1 MIYAKMKASVFINFS
16 EVMAA
21 MFKVT
26 DSPEPDPDSVDPDRV
41 DPEESDPPKKL
52 LVWLTQALL
61 LLGFI
66 IGCGCILA
74 LLLGF
79 LAAALLSLYFVI
91 EKLWLFAT
99 AEAPV
104 SDMGWVWLGI
114 LSVGFF
120 VGMFFLLLSRAQAE
134 YAKVVGKTENDSDMS
149 DDLDEEDVDSN
160 MGEEFE
166 IYGVQIYEHPYE
178 RFKNRLKESGKE
190 SELREIAYDLNDYA
204 ESTAALAVLGDDEF
218 IGIPVKADAQIFVSD
233 DQPYEFNILA
243 ARIMLRRSESLTLF
257 WVITNWSWEDE
268 NFIKLI
274 CDHRHILEDRVAFDE
289 ELPQYVEVIRE
300 IPEKDDALESIAKIL
315 NEEEVSRL
323 REALTMNELEGVFE
337 WWADKTTEEQNNL
350 RKSPLVGCQNDRLL
364 SITERFEM
372 DNPRSLLISGGA
384 GVGKKTIAQAVLCHL
399 QDQGWA
405 VMESTAQDLISG
417 TMFVG
422 QMEERW
428 LKILSKLQEPKTV
441 LYIPDFAGLE
451 HAGKHMQN
459 PVGLLDRLNIEV
471 NRNRITVL
479 GALEDTDMER
489 MLRNNASLRKYYD
502 IEKVTAPAAEE
513 AAEILRNHS
522 QQVQGETGIQTGD
535 DVIKMIVELSSQFM
549 PFQAALGGSFD
560 LHAAMVRKKQK
571 NKEKDTIVDLSR
583 EDAIEELCRFSG
595 LPKVLVDEKEILDT
609 DDVENFFKDHL
620 IGQEEAIQCMVD
632 RITLLKA
639 GLTDSTRPLGVFFF
653 AGPTGT
659 GKTESAKVLAQYLF
673 GSKERLLRID
683 MSELQSYDD
692 LSRLFG
698 SNRGLEGHH
707 QRSLLDGIRNQPF
720 SVVLLDEFEKAHP
733 NVWDLF
739 LQAFDD
745 ARMTDAN
752 GHTVCLKHVVF
763 ILTSNVG
770 AREASQGSFGFKSAG
785 GPENPYE
792 IALKETFRPEFLNR
806 IDQIVTF
813 RPFSRAEQRALLE
826 MELKRVLSRRG
837 LKDRPWAVEW
847 EESAIDLLLS
857 HGLTADL
864 GARPL
869 RRAVERFALTP
880 IAKEMLVHDNPQ
892 EDQFLFVR
900 GEYGK
905 IVVDFVDPDAAEQ
918 EAAEAELTEVPRMS
932 LDSEADRAPRLQ
944 VPYIAMRGSGRL
956 EEVMVL
962 ADKVELLEQR
972 LESEEWAT
980 SRQSD
985 LKSME
990 VAGFWEDPQ
999 RLPVLARTELRDRID
1014 NGTSTAR
1021 SLLDRLSGNAETSRD
1036 HYPQGLIQR
1045 LAQQIYLLDH
1055 AVEVLEKDLPQDAYL
1070 RIQPVQRNKESAAE
1084 QIEWCSRL
1092 RKMIVEWA
1100 EMRNMH
1106 LEELSHDSSGN
1117 WLVAV
1122 TGYGSW
1128 LFLNPLDGL
1137 HELEQPEA
1145 HHKDRKIHA
1154 RISVASQPLG
1164 LPPAVREDRIRRATT
1179 LLDESARADEVIQ
1192 RYRLDPEPKLVNLQN
1207 GWRFAQPE
1215 DALNGNFDLV
1225 ASWAST
1231 RHPSES
1237 R

>member
-1 MIYAKMKASVFINFS
+1 MNPDETNPQQSEPGTKPATLTSRLVFLFTAITS
-16 EVMAA
+16 IAA
-21 MFKVT
+21 
-26 DSPEPDPDSVDPDRV
+26 
-41 DPEESDPPKKL
+41 
-52 LVWLTQALL
+52 
-61 LLGFI
+61 
-66 IGCGCILA
+66 LA
-74 LLLGF
+74 FLAGF
-79 LAAALLSLYFVI
+79 LAVASLSISFAVS
-91 EKLWLFAT
+91 KLWSMAMG
-99 AEAPV
+99 EAPP
-104 SDMGWVWLGI
+104 SDLIWVWLSFA
-114 LSVGFF
+114 LFF
-120 VGMFFLLLSRAQAE
+120 ISIYAINFAKNWFKDFATDSENAE
-134 YAKVVGKTENDSDMS
+134 KEQEEL
-149 DDLDEEDVDSN
+149 DL
-160 MGEEFE
+160 GEEMDL
-166 IYGVQIYEHPYE
+166 YGVQIYSGPYE
-178 RFKNRLKESGKE
+178 NLKAGLKKSGNE
-190 SELREIAYDLNDYA
+190 TELLEIACDLNDYA
-204 ESTAALAVLGDDEF
+204 KSTAALAVLGDDEF
-218 IGIPVKADAQIFVSD
+218 VGIPIKGDAQIFVSD
-233 DQPYEFNILA
+233 DQPYQFNILA
-243 ARIMLRRSESLTLF
+243 ARYMLRRSESLTLF
-257 WVITNWSWEDE
+257 WVITSWPWEDE

-289 ELPQYVEVIRE
+289 ELPKYVEVIQE
-300 IPEKDDALESIAKIL
+300 IPEKDAALESLANIL

-323 REALTMNELEGVFE
+323 RKALTMNELEEVFE

-372 DNPRSLLISGGA
+372 DNPRSLLIGGEA
-384 GVGKKTIAQAVLCHL
+384 GVGKKTIARAALCHL

-620 IGQEEAIQCMVD
+620 IGQEEAIQCMAD

-880 IAKEMLVHDNPQ
+880 IAKEILVHDNPQ
-892 EDQFLFVR
+892 ADQFLFVR

-918 EAAEAELTEVPRMS
+918 EAAEADLKQIKMNRG
-932 LDSEADRAPRLQ
+932 DEAEAAPRIQ
-944 VPYIAMRGSGRL
+944 IPYIAMRGSGRL

-962 ADKVELLEQR
+962 ADQVELLENQ
-972 LESEEWAT
+972 LDSEEWAQT
-980 SRQSD
+980 RESD
-985 LKSME
+985 FKSME
-990 VAGFWEDPQ
+990 VAGFWDDPQ
-999 RLPVLARTELRDRID
+999 RLPILARAELRDRID
-1014 NGTSTAR
+1014 SGTTTAR
-1021 SLLDRLSGNAETSRD
+1021 SLLDRLSGSAETSRD
-1036 HYPQGLIQR
+1036 HYPQALIQR

-1070 RIQPVQRNKESAAE
+1070 RIQPVQRDRESTTE
-1084 QIEWCSRL
+1084 QLEWCARL
-1092 RKMIVEWA
+1092 KKMIVEWA
-1100 EMRNMH
+1100 ELRNMQ
-1106 LEELSHDSSGN
+1106 LEELSNDPRGD

-1122 TGYGSW
+1122 TGFGSW
-1128 LFLNPLDGL
+1128 MFLNPLSGI

-1145 HHKDRKIHA
+1145 HHKDRKLHA

-1164 LPPAVREDRIRRATT
+1164 LPPATPDERIRRAAS
-1179 LLDESARADEVIQ
+1179 LLEGSPESEEIVQ
-1192 RYRLDPEPKLVNLQN
+1192 RYRLNPDPKLVNLRQ
-1207 GWRFAQPE
+1207 GWRTTQPE
-1215 DALNGNFDLV
+1215 DALNGNFDLI

-1231 RHPSES
+1231 QHPSEG